1 MKKGTCPEY
10 IDTEVTCACGN
21 KFVVKSNKKEMHLE
35 VCSKCHPAYN
45 GGKGISTKKTG
56 TVEKFK
62 SKYGMK

>member
-1 MKKGTCPEY
+1 MSKEKQSEY
-10 IDTEVTCACGN
+10 METEVTCACGN
-21 KFVVKSNKKEMHLE
+21 KFTVMSNKKEMHIE
-35 VCSKCHPAYN
+35 VCDKCHPAYN